1 MDSNVNTG
9 QTSREIPATRIT
21 DSANKGEAWAQA
33 HAKSI
38 RVVTWLLVAGMA
50 VLWFVKHH

>member
-1 MDSNVNTG
+1 MDPNVNTG

-33 HAKSI
+33 NAKSI